1 MAGLEEARQALE
13 RLRKLTGYKEEES
26 KKGRDGV
33 IYTLTSKSKI
43 YVGFEYEDNVVKQIK
58 DLLVRARSY
67 EELGYLYEASYEVL
81 KNDSID
87 YEIVSMHD
95 VKNKKILAELALKYM
110 LSLGTKC
117 VNIWDPIDILNGD
130 EPRVITKRKNI
141 NEYIKSI
148 EARKKE
154 VETGMLDEYM
164 NEGLNKNEGSEKVRE
179 TYKLIMVEIRKDKDN
194 MYLEK
199 IKH

>member
-1 MAGLEEARQALE
+1 MAGLEEARRALE
-13 RLRKLTGYKEEES
+13 SLRKITGNNEES

-33 IYTLTSKSKI
+33 IYTLTAKGKI
-43 YVGFEYEDNVVKQIK
+43 YVGFEYDDNVVKQIK

-110 LSLGTKC
+110 LSLGVKC
-117 VNIWDPIDILNGD
+117 VNIWNPVDILNGD
-130 EPRVITKRKNI
+130 KPRVITKRKNI

-154 VETGMLDEYM
+154 VEKVLLDEYIE
-164 NEGLNKNEGSEKVRE
+164 NGLSKTEGLEKVSE
-179 TYKLIMVEIRKDKDN
+179 TYKLIMSEIRKDKDN